1 MQEVRFCIHSYSHSI
16 TGRHVQDKMRG
27 EQDINVGGGE
37 GMGGEWGIIVR
48 DNLNEGNIALG
59 TVLADGTRQTPH
71 VMMSSL
77 PLLE

>member
-1 MQEVRFCIHSYSHSI
+1 MS
-16 TGRHVQDKMRG
+16 
-27 EQDINVGGGE
+27 GE
-37 GMGGEWGIIVR
+37 GRGWEGSGGIIVR

-59 TVLADGTRQTPH
+59 TVLADGTWQTPH